1 MLIEKKEE
9 FQTTY
14 DPDRKKKENC
24 HKKGCQDI
32 R

>member
-9 FQTTY
+9 FKTAY

-24 HKKGCQDI
+24 HEKGCH
-32 R
+32 